1 MKPKCG
7 YAAHTEKSKTPFPSH
22 ATQSNS
28 KLNIHD
34 IIDDAMNKKD
44 RNEKIQIKRRLRNK
58 QYLIVERGAA
68 KTLYDST
75 IYNYIFWR

>member
-7 YAAHTEKSKTPFPSH
+7 CTTCSETNKTQP
-22 ATQSNS
+22 NS

-44 RNEKIQIKRRLRNK
+44 RFITIYFGDEGTTVSIYPLEYDSKIQILE
-58 QYLIVERGAA
+58 V
-68 KTLYDST
+68 
-75 IYNYIFWR
+75 